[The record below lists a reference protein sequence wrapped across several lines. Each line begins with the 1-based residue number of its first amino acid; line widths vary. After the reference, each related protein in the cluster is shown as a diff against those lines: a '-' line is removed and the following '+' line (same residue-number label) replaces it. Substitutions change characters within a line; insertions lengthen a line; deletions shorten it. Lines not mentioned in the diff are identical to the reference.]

1 MHRIWR
7 GAGLIAFA
15 LLGNANPVASQ
26 FALGVKAGTV
36 GVGGDFSFGVTPRIA
51 LRLGASTIP
60 IKPEGTY
67 SDVTYRVEADG
78 PLLTAH
84 ADLYLLRNLRLM
96 GGVFVVPNETTITAI
111 YDGTVNIGGQSYSG
125 ADLGEL
131 LGQVTSRSLS
141 PFVGI
146 GLGKTVGSRIALALD
161 IGAAFTG
168 EPTLALGA
176 NGPCTQIEQCNQ
188 QLQAN
193 LGREAAEIL
202 DEFDRYAKIIPVI
215 NLGLHFGFGAR

>member
-15 LLGNANPVASQ
+15 LVGNVNPVAGQ

-36 GVGGDFSFGVTPRIA
+36 GVGGDFSFGVTPRIV
-51 LRLGASTIP
+51 LRVGASTIP

-67 SDVTYRVEADG
+67 SDVTYRVEAPG

-84 ADLYLLRNLRLM
+84 VDLYLLRNLRLM
-96 GGVFVVPNETTITAI
+96 GGVFVVTNETTITAV

-141 PFVGI
+141 PFVG
-146 GLGKTVGSRIALALD
+146 
-161 IGAAFTG
+161 
-168 EPTLALGA
+168 
-176 NGPCTQIEQCNQ
+176 
-188 QLQAN
+188 
-193 LGREAAEIL
+193 
-202 DEFDRYAKIIPVI
+202 
-215 NLGLHFGFGAR
+215 